1 MKKLYSYILLL
12 CFFTDAFQPL
22 LPMAEYIYSEEGEIA
37 ALFNVSCDTICS
49 MSTEEMD
56 GEECKLCDYP
66 DAEDLLDIEYY
77 PIPLQVT
84 SSSSAHILYE
94 SAVIY
99 SAVEDQ
105 LTDFYYSTIPP
116 PPKFV

>member
-1 MKKLYSYILLL
+1 MKKLSSYILLL
-12 CFFTDAFQPL
+12 SFFTGAIQPV
-22 LPMAEYIYSEEGEIA
+22 LPLAEHISSEEAEFA
-37 ALFNVSCDTICS
+37 ALINGSGDTIGS
-49 MSTEEMD
+49 MTTEEMD
-56 GEECKLCDYP
+56 GEECNLCDYP

-77 PIPLQVT
+77 PIPRQVT

>member
-12 CFFTDAFQPL
+12 SFFTGAIQPV
-22 LPMAEYIYSEEGEIA
+22 LPMAEYIFSEEGEIA
-37 ALFNVSCDTICS
+37 ALFNGSCDTICS
-49 MSTEEMD
+49 MTTEEMD

-84 SSSSAHILYE
+84 SSSNAHILYE

>member
-1 MKKLYSYILLL
+1 MKKLYYYILLL
-12 CFFTDAFQPL
+12 SCFTGAIQRV
-22 LPMAEYIYSEEGEIA
+22 LPIAEYIFSEEGEIA
-37 ALFNVSCDTICS
+37 ALFKGSCDTICS
-49 MSTEEMD
+49 MITEEMD

-66 DAEDLLDIEYY
+66 DVEDFLDIEYY
-77 PIPLQVT
+77 PIPLHVT

>member
-12 CFFTDAFQPL
+12 SFFTGAIQPV
-22 LPMAEYIYSEEGEIA
+22 LPMAEYIFSEEGEIA
-37 ALFNVSCDTICS
+37 ALFNGSCDTICS
-49 MSTEEMD
+49 MTTEEMD

-84 SSSSAHILYE
+84 SSSSRSEEHTSELQSRGHLVCRLLLETKRY
-94 SAVIY
+94 
-99 SAVEDQ
+99 DQ
-105 LTDFYYSTIPP
+105 
-116 PPKFV
+116 